1 MYNIHGLTH
10 LSDDVKV
17 HGHLD
22 LISGF
27 PFENYLKKIKRM
39 VRKPSSPLQQVI
51 RRISELDSTCLKDKE
66 ASKTN
71 KKLKKLHSDGPVPQG
86 FTGVVSQFKE
96 LAIDEFVIN
105 TSERD
110 RCIRMNN
117 KIFLVQNNDCH

>member
-27 PFENYLKKIKRM
+27 PFENYLKKIKGM

-51 RRISELDSTCLKDKE
+51 RRISELDSTSLNDEETRK
-66 ASKTN
+66 AH
-71 KKLKKLHSDGPVPQG
+71 KKMKMLHSDGPVSRRIHRSGLP
-86 FTGVVSQFKE
+86 
-96 LAIDEFVIN
+96 I
-105 TSERD
+105 
-110 RCIRMNN
+110 
-117 KIFLVQNNDCH
+117 